1 MSLYQP
7 SYMSPRNST
16 IDTTVEEQLNFSC
29 RLNGNSLLYGY
40 DIIIYDAESNEKIF
54 QLTSAESKR
63 LLQQELSAVQTEIAA
78 MVSQKANREQLL
90 KDFANDM
97 TDDNFQT
104 TLNKNRTTCLEKLQ
118 EMKNCLDLAGSM
130 KIESTSTITSGVMLA
145 TVSNKDLTTN
155 LDKYEN
161 GSSSDKTFFKLADE
175 IIELINENSLLAKNM
190 QTKIEENYHT
200 VLDKFQKR
208 INNNKIQLEVNIDK
222 YNNAKAAN
230 SKTEKTINQLR
241 RIVNY
246 STDNVSSSDSSTKRI
261 LMEYWKKIAE
271 TLETQIDELDEL
283 IKDRRKRAD
292 SLSIAI
298 NNLSKGMYVLPE
310 PMYPSDSLGNSTE
323 LIHTM
328 PKNVVLNGGN
338 YKWKIIL
345 YWSSTN
351 DKDNL
356 DKSIDSYESYF
367 ECRTMPTISITN
379 FQKKIDKKYY
389 EFIGEYNQRE
399 HVPVTYFRWI
409 LTQDSTGEILKDTG
423 YIPSPD
429 IRFYYDGFMNDYKY
443 TIQLFVINQ
452 NDIEVKT
459 EQLTFKASYVGIFVD
474 NIVKATSS
482 PEEHGIIVS
491 WAGIHGVSGTIYGD
505 YSYMKDLPTILH
517 TSLEL
522 PKGSSLVFD
531 KDNDDTLRVPA
542 TTATHI
548 ISIRIDSPD
557 IDTIY
562 EASGSNGG
570 LPYYRRLTLEGK
582 DLVYDINGVKLFRW
596 AIEPDKLHWYV
607 IFMLPDKLIVSK
619 KWADGLFPSDTHNE
633 NLIGEGIFEE
643 DSQGLT
649 PHVGLYPK
657 ALRYYNSEEEVLI

>member
-40 DIIIYDAESNEKIF
+40 DIVIYNAETNEIVF
-54 QLTSAESKR
+54 QLTSPESKS
-63 LLQQELSAVQTEIAA
+63 LLQQELASVQTEIAT
-78 MVSQKANREQLL
+78 MVSQKTDREQLL

-356 DKSIDSYESYF
+356 DKSINSYESYF

-409 LTQDSTGEILKDTG
+409 LTQESTGEILKDTG

-429 IRFYYDGFMNDYKY
+429 IKFYYDGFMNDYKY

-452 NDIEVKT
+452 NDIEVHT
-459 EQLTFKASYVGIFVD
+459 EPLTFKASYVGIFVD

-505 YSYMKDLPTILH
+505 YSYIKDLPTILH

-633 NLIGEGIFEE
+633 KLIGEGIFEE
-643 DSQGLT
+643 DPQGLT
-649 PHVGLYPK
+649 PYVGLYPK
-657 ALRYYNSEEEVLI
+657 ALRYYNSEKEVLI